1 LAARTT
7 GDASTVTK
15 RVNVER
21 AQRLLRRRTQL
32 VDVLPSSVYAEEH
45 LPGAIN
51 VPLETLDETKVE
63 QLERERAVLIY
74 CFDQH

>member
-1 LAARTT
+1 M
-7 GDASTVTK
+7 SK
-15 RVNVER
+15 RVDAQR
-21 AQRLLRRRTQL
+21 AERLLRRRIQL

-51 VPLETLDETKVE
+51 VPLETLDEASVDD
-63 QLERERAVLIY
+63 LDRDRAVLIY

>member
-1 LAARTT
+1 M
-7 GDASTVTK
+7 SK

-21 AQRLLRRRTQL
+21 AQRLIAKRAQL
-32 VDVLPSSVYAEEH
+32 VDVLPGSVYAEEH

-51 VPLETLDETKVE
+51 VPLETLDDTSVE
-63 QLERERAVLIY
+63 QLERDRAVLVY

>member
-1 LAARTT
+1 M
-7 GDASTVTK
+7 SK
-15 RVNVER
+15 RVDAQR
-21 AQRLLRRRTQL
+21 AERLLRRRVQL

-51 VPLETLDETKVE
+51 VPLETLDDTSVE
-63 QLERERAVLIY
+63 DLDRDRAVLIY

>member
-1 LAARTT
+1 M
-7 GDASTVTK
+7 SK
-15 RVNVER
+15 RVDAQR
-21 AQRLLRRRTQL
+21 AQRLLRRRVQL

-51 VPLETLDETKVE
+51 LPLETLDETRVE
-63 QLERERAVLIY
+63 DLDRDWPLLVY

>member
-1 LAARTT
+1 M
-7 GDASTVTK
+7 SK
-15 RVNVER
+15 RVDAHRAER
-21 AQRLLRRRTQL
+21 LIRRRVQL

-51 VPLETLDETKVE
+51 VPLETLDETRVE
-63 QLERERAVLIY
+63 DLDRDRPLLVY

>member
-1 LAARTT
+1 V
-7 GDASTVTK
+7 SK
-15 RVNVER
+15 RVDAQR
-21 AQRLLRRRTQL
+21 AQRLLRRRVQL

-51 VPLETLDETKVE
+51 LPLETLDETRVE
-63 QLERERAVLIY
+63 DLDRDWPLLVY